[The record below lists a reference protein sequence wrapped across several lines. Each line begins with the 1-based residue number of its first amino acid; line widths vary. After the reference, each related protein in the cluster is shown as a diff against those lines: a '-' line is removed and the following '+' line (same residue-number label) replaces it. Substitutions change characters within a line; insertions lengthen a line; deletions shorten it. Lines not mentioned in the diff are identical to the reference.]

1 MPLSPLPGHH
11 HAPGP
16 WLPSHNHGP
25 SSHGASPY
33 GPYSHGHGHSPAPHT
48 TTSSLTEIE
57 PGLFLGDWAS
67 SVDVGTLM
75 RHGITAI
82 VSLGHGPAAAWSGP
96 AHRKLVPAARHLFVA
111 CDDSATAD
119 LLGRLP
125 AVCDFIDAQL
135 GTGALSHADEV
146 RRILAAEELREAAE
160 TSLSGQ
166 ADLGRGGSAFAPG
179 TSSHG
184 QYDPYGSGGG
194 DGGDEDVFAFAQP
207 GRVLVHCSEGVSRS
221 PTVVVAYLMRKHRST
236 AAAVLRDVKRRR
248 RVVDPNC
255 NFLEQLHLWEELQY
269 DVWEDAAR
277 QVPKPL
283 YRLFLESRAE
293 MLTAAGGAVV

>member
-1 MPLSPLPGHH
+1 
-11 HAPGP
+11 
-16 WLPSHNHGP
+16 
-25 SSHGASPY
+25 
-33 GPYSHGHGHSPAPHT
+33 
-48 TTSSLTEIE
+48 SLTEIE
-57 PGLFLGDWAS
+57 PGLFLGNWAS

-96 AHRKLVPAARHLFVA
+96 AHRKLVPASRHLFVA

-135 GTGALSHADEV
+135 GTDALSYADE
-146 RRILAAEELREAAE
+146 
-160 TSLSGQ
+160 
-166 ADLGRGGSAFAPG
+166 
-179 TSSHG
+179 
-184 QYDPYGSGGG
+184 
-194 DGGDEDVFAFAQP
+194 P

-236 AAAVLRDVKRRR
+236 VAAVLRDVRRRR
-248 RVVDPNC
+248 RVVDPNR

-269 DVWEDAAR
+269 DVWEDAAC

-283 YRLFLESRAE
+283 YRRFLESRAE
-293 MLTAAGGAVV
+293 MLTAAG